1 MPKKRRKTT
10 TKGNKGRGGKS
21 GASSKE
27 ESSSS
32 SPDCNNSRKKKG
44 KEGDKKSSIQ
54 SLETSLIHIL
64 SGKQSH
70 KNVLSKSPS
79 FDGGYSRRFLFRSL
93 YKSDIFEI
101 PTLLS
106 SEECAEIIKA
116 AESHGFEH
124 TELKATRWNAYRCN
138 GRTQVVSKPLAD
150 LLWKQRLHDLF
161 PDVNGRTAVG
171 LNPNFRLYKYSPQQA
186 FGEHIDE
193 SNEVPAHGPGV
204 RTLFTLLMYL
214 NGGNGGGSSGGKKGG
229 GRKQAATGL
238 NCLSGGETVF
248 YKGTKPG
255 AGRVALSYP
264 PTVGNALAHIHG
276 ERCML
281 HEGAEVKKG
290 VKYLL
295 RTDVCYRQLRS
306 VSEN

>member
-106 SEECAEIIKA
+106 SVC
-116 AESHGFEH
+116 
-124 TELKATRWNAYRCN
+124 RN
-138 GRTQVVSKPLAD
+138 VSEFFLFLD
-150 LLWKQRLHDLF
+150 VLQGLLCSSIFL
-161 PDVNGRTAVG
+161 V
-171 LNPNFRLYKYSPQQA
+171 
-186 FGEHIDE
+186 
-193 SNEVPAHGPGV
+193 GV
-204 RTLFTLLMYL
+204 RTLYDCHRFL
-214 NGGNGGGSSGGKKGG
+214 
-229 GRKQAATGL
+229 
-238 NCLSGGETVF
+238 
-248 YKGTKPG
+248 
-255 AGRVALSYP
+255 
-264 PTVGNALAHIHG
+264 
-276 ERCML
+276 
-281 HEGAEVKKG
+281 
-290 VKYLL
+290 
-295 RTDVCYRQLRS
+295 
-306 VSEN
+306 

>member
-1 MPKKRRKTT
+1 MPKKRRTT
-10 TKGNKGRGGKS
+10 TKGNNGRSKI
-21 GASSKE
+21 GATSKE
-27 ESSSS
+27 ESSSIAL
-32 SPDCNNSRKKKG
+32 DRNVSRKKKG
-44 KEGDKKSSIQ
+44 TEGDRKSSIQ
-54 SLETSLIHIL
+54 TLETSLIHIL
-64 SGKQSH
+64 SGKQSTKH
-70 KNVLSKSPS
+70 NPSKDPL
-79 FDGGYSRRFLFRSL
+79 FDDGYSRRFLFRPL

-106 SEECAEIIKA
+106 SEECLEIIKA

-138 GRTQVVSKPLAD
+138 GRTQVISKALAK
-150 LLWKQRLHDLF
+150 LLWEQRLHGLF
-161 PDVNGRTAVG
+161 PDVSGRTAIG

-193 SNEVPAHGPGV
+193 SNEVPAYGQGV
-204 RTLFTLLMYL
+204 RTLFTLLVYL
-214 NGGNGGGSSGGKKGG
+214 NGDGGGGGKKGG
-229 GRKQAATGL
+229 RKQASKGL

-255 AGRVALSYP
+255 AGKVALSYP

-281 HEGAEVKKG
+281 HEGAEVTKG

>member
-1 MPKKRRKTT
+1 
-10 TKGNKGRGGKS
+10 
-21 GASSKE
+21 
-27 ESSSS
+27 
-32 SPDCNNSRKKKG
+32 
-44 KEGDKKSSIQ
+44 
-54 SLETSLIHIL
+54 
-64 SGKQSH
+64 
-70 KNVLSKSPS
+70 
-79 FDGGYSRRFLFRSL
+79 
-93 YKSDIFEI
+93 
-101 PTLLS
+101 
-106 SEECAEIIKA
+106 ECAEIIKA

-214 NGGNGGGSSGGKKGG
+214 N
-229 GRKQAATGL
+229 ATGL